1 MPRYK
6 TMFVKHISLAG
17 LAMILS
23 FPLVYADNTHGGDTF
38 HAFDLEIGIGATD
51 DGSNFSDWD
60 FDGWIG
66 SDENKLWLKSEGE
79 RSDSETEQAE
89 FWAMYSRNITNF
101 WDFQVGVRHDTQP
114 RSLTYAVVGFDGLAP
129 YFFETEAHLFVSED
143 GDISARLRQEKK
155 LLFTPRLIAEPYFE
169 IELHAQDVSEL
180 DIGAGFSS
188 MELGIQTRHE
198 ITRSVAPYLEVKY
211 ERKLGETSSIARRND
226 EDSGALIGTL
236 GLHLLF

>member
-1 MPRYK
+1 MS
-6 TMFVKHISLAG
+6 FAG

-23 FPLVYADNTHGGDTF
+23 LPLVYAEDTHGGDTF

-79 RSDSETEQAE
+79 RSNSETEQAE
-89 FWAMYSRNITNF
+89 FWAMYSRNIDKF
-101 WDFQVGVRHDTQP
+101 WDLQVGIRHDTQP
-114 RSLTYAVVGFDGLAP
+114 HSLTYAVVGFDGLAP

-143 GDISARLRQEKK
+143 GDFSARLRQEKE
-155 LLFTPRLIAEPYFE
+155 LLFTPILIAEPYFE
-169 IELHAQDVSEL
+169 IEFHAQDVSEL

-188 MELGIQTRHE
+188 IELGIQTLYE
-198 ITRSVAPYLEVKY
+198 ITRSVAPYLEIKY
-211 ERKLGETSSIARRND
+211 ERKLGETSSIARRNN

-236 GLHLLF
+236 GLSLLF